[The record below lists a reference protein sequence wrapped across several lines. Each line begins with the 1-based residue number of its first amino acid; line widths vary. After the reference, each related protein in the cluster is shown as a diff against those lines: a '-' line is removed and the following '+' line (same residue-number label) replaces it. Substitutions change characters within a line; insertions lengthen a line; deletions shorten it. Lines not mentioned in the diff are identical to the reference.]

1 MNTNDDI
8 LSNVVKPLSVNMSS
22 LAMANA
28 QLTFSLA
35 KHLIEKEVISLDE
48 YLESHKATEESLK
61 NNALLFK
68 NNDDDEDLA
77 ELHIDYIKMVFEAH
91 RNELAKL

>member
-1 MNTNDDI
+1 MNNKEEVKNDM
-8 LSNVVKPLSVNMSS
+8 VKPFTVNMSS

-35 KHLIEKEVISLDE
+35 KHLIEKKVISLDE
-48 YLESHKATEESLK
+48 YLESNKVTEEALK
-61 NNALLFK
+61 SDALLIK
-68 NNDDDEDLA
+68 ESGDEQLA
-77 ELHIDYIKMVFEAH
+77 ELHIGYIEMVFESH